1 MRLLNALL
9 IVVLVLLQLKLWFGD
24 GGVRE
29 LQQVRRMVAE
39 QRAENKILLERNKT
53 LAAEVRDLKEGSEAL
68 EELAR
73 SELGLVGPDE
83 EFFQIVASSTE
94 D

>member
-9 IVVLVLLQLKLWFGD
+9 IVVLILLQMKLWFGD

-29 LQQVRRMVAE
+29 LQQVQRMVAE
-39 QRAENKILLERNKT
+39 QRAENQILLERNKT

-73 SELGLVGPDE
+73 SELGLVGPEE
-83 EFFQIVASSTE
+83 EFFQIVASSAE